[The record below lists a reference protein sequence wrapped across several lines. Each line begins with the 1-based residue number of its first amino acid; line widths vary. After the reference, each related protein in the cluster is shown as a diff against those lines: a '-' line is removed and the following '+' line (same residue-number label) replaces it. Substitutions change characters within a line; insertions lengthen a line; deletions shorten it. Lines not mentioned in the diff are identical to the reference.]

1 MDEAV
6 ALFKRWAQIKLPSFP
21 GATLEVVRLPRRTPV
36 IMIEVPD
43 EGEATVLPYGISD
56 KQPRWWGGRRARP
69 LDPASGTRQ
78 ALWARWGRR
87 RIWDVRRVER
97 AAGSEK
103 SKGWRMPVA

>member
-6 ALFKRWAQIKLPSFP
+6 ALFKRWAQVKLPSFP

-56 KQPRWWGGRRARP
+56 KQPRWWGGRRA
-69 LDPASGTRQ
+69 T
-78 ALWARWGRR
+78 ALGS
-87 RIWDVRRVER
+87 RVWNPTSSMGAVGPTTDMR
-97 AAGSEK
+97 CSAG
-103 SKGWRMPVA
+103 